1 MTTRNAL
8 TVSPLRPVN
17 RARGARVRGTE
28 ASSSGIRA
36 EVPSDIPRRTSAA
49 CEEQQCGSRLRVG
62 AEAHDERVAVSRHHH
77 RHPLTTYLVNADLQ
91 KHPTVQSGRLPSFD
105 DAREEAVD
113 FLRSKSAW
121 VDDPMDSPPSR
132 QQTAKCECLT
142 SEKLDTARLP
152 SACLGQGSQEHHAW
166 LTRWQTR

>member
-1 MTTRNAL
+1 MHEEHGF
-8 TVSPLRPVN
+8 
-17 RARGARVRGTE
+17 GARRHLLQEFEPKFQAIFQGGPPQPARNSSVE
-28 ASSSGIRA
+28 AVY
-36 EVPSDIPRRTSAA
+36 EW
-49 CEEQQCGSRLRVG
+49 EQKLMTREKQSR
-62 AEAHDERVAVSRHHH
+62 DTITDTIKIST
-77 RHPLTTYLVNADLQ
+77 LTTYFVNADLQ

-142 SEKLDTARLP
+142 AEKLDTARLP